1 MELFKR
7 NFFISS
13 KDIVE
18 TFAKECSNKTWIE
31 TALIFDE
38 LIFLLKSN
46 DLDLFKVKII
56 SKNLNISERFVR
68 KGINSLIDLKILD
81 KERTKT
87 FTYVVNTEEIL
98 KKLNVN
104 SLQQLF
110 ISRARYVSS
119 AIFDILKT
127 KNGMSDIKCIKL
139 YCLMKYMS
147 QSNPNSKCLI
157 TYNYICKNF
166 RCSLNTSKAYLQKLN
181 DCKLI
186 NIIQNTEYFVTNE
199 SDIKYV
205 DNSVDNSIKY
215 VDNSVDKSHLH
226 FALFD
231 NNCQNAES
239 AYSNNQRTNIDK
251 EIYGFSCEKGK
262 EKEKETL
269 EEKILGVPSK
279 KTPPPPLNFKK
290 QPTDIFN
297 HIELPKINHI
307 IEEKE
312 VVKVQ
317 STTRDKKAIKKRDN
331 KEIDILVYENL
342 KQKNIIKCKSNLK
355 LGLKSFEE
363 LIPYELNI
371 IEYENFI
378 YRLEKRCDF
387 KFSSNFIKKLVRKL
401 SQKYN
406 HYKFKN
412 LESVENY
419 FCKAIENELLDTK
432 LTNSMN
438 FRYNSEVNQNRRF

>member
-1 MELFKR
+1 MELSKR
-7 NFFISS
+7 NFFIGS
-13 KDIVE
+13 KDVVE
-18 TFAKECSNKTWIE
+18 VFAKEYSRKFWLQTS
-31 TALIFDE
+31 LIFDE

-46 DLDLFKVKII
+46 DLDLFKVKIL
-56 SKNLNISERFVR
+56 SKNLNISERFVKR
-68 KGINSLIDLKILD
+68 GIDTLVDLKILD
-81 KERTKT
+81 KKRTKT
-87 FTYVVNTEEIL
+87 FTYVVNTQEIL
-98 KKLNVN
+98 KKLKVN
-104 SLQQLF
+104 NLQELF
-110 ISRARYVSS
+110 FSRTRYVSN

-127 KNGMSDIKCIKL
+127 KNGTSDIKCIKL

-166 RCSLNTSKAYLQKLN
+166 RCSLNTSKAYLQKLK
-181 DCKLI
+181 DCNLI
-186 NIIQNTEYFVTNE
+186 NIIQNTEYSVINE
-199 SDIKYV
+199 KDIKYV
-205 DNSVDNSIKY
+205 DNS

-231 NNCQNAES
+231 NICQNVQS
-239 AYSNNQRTNIDK
+239 AYSNNQGTNIDK

-279 KTPPPPLNFKK
+279 KTPPPPLNFEK

-317 STTRDKKAIKKRDN
+317 STIKDKKAIKKRYN
-331 KEIDILVYENL
+331 KEIDILLYENL

-355 LGLKSFEE
+355 LELKSFEE

-406 HYKFKN
+406 YYKFKN

-432 LTNSMN
+432 LTNTTN
-438 FRYNSEVNQNRRF
+438 FRYNYEANENKRF